1 MNTNI
6 ESLREYFEKYI
17 SESPKFRGTTPLGK
31 MMVNDEFHHYMNPDT
46 NTLWIGFA
54 IGMRLAK
61 KIMVDGA
68 E

>member
-6 ESLREYFEKYI
+6 ESLREHFEKYI
-17 SESPKFRGTTPLGK
+17 SESPKFRGNTPLGK
-31 MMVNDEFHHYMNPDT
+31 MMINDKFSHYMNPDT
-46 NTLWIGFA
+46 DTLWIGFA

-61 KIMVDGA
+61 KIMVDSA

>member
-1 MNTNI
+1 MNTDI

-17 SESPKFRGTTPLGK
+17 SESPKFRGNTPLGK
-31 MMVNDEFHHYMNPDT
+31 MMVNDRFSHYMNHDT
-46 NTLWIGFA
+46 DTLWIGFA

-61 KIMVDGA
+61 KIIVDSA